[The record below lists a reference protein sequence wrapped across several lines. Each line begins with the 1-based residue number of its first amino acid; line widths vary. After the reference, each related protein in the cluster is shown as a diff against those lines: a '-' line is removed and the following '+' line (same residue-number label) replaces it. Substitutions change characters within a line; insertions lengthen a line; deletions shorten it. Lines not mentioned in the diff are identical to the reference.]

1 MKTEEI
7 YQKVTNTI
15 IELLET
21 VKESDYNTFWN
32 NIAFDAPKNIFKNT
46 KYTGINFLYLLAVV
60 QLKKYTT
67 NNWLTFFEIQQLN
80 AKIKK
85 AVRQRK

>member
-15 IELLET
+15 IELMET

-32 NIAFDAPKNIFKNT
+32 KIDFDRPKNIFKSTN
-46 KYTGINFLYLLAVV
+46 YTGINFIYLSAVM
-60 QLKKYTT
+60 QLKKYTA
-67 NNWLTFFEIQQLN
+67 NN
-80 AKIKK
+80 
-85 AVRQRK
+85 